1 MRAAGP
7 AVFFGPWLRFECV
20 PSPVTLVASAMAQLR
35 PRLDLD
41 LADQARLAELTRP
54 GEDRDTAITRLVRS
68 RCQLGKS
75 LPRTIG
81 HLRCS

>member
-1 MRAAGP
+1 
-7 AVFFGPWLRFECV
+7 
-20 PSPVTLVASAMAQLR
+20 MAQLR

-41 LADQARLAELTRP
+41 PADQARLAELTRP